1 LVERPS
7 ETGVPGLEEH
17 KKPHVAMAV
26 HFPKGPREE
35 AVMMEEMKKFAEV
48 QSKHKGFIQLFVGEV
63 EDKGIIIPF
72 TLWES
77 EADAMAALMDLRKY
91 LATFDFK
98 TNQEG
103 PTRAGGVTPSKGS
116 PLSTFKITPVVPPP
130 KQ

>member
-1 LVERPS
+1 LV
-7 ETGVPGLEEH
+7 EH
-17 KKPHVAMAV
+17 KKPYVAMAV
-26 HFPKGPREE
+26 HFPKGAREE
-35 AVMMEEMKKFAEV
+35 AVMMEAMKKFAGV
-48 QSKHKGFIQLFVGEV
+48 QSKHKGFIQFFVGEV

-72 TLWES
+72 TLWKT
-77 EADAMAALMDLRKY
+77 EADAMAARMDIRKY

-103 PTRAGGVTPSKGS
+103 PTRAGGVTPSKDS

>member
-1 LVERPS
+1 LY
-7 ETGVPGLEEH
+7 
-17 KKPHVAMAV
+17 VAMAV
-26 HFPKGPREE
+26 HFPKGAREE

-72 TLWES
+72 TLWET
-77 EADAMAALMDLRKY
+77 EADAMAARMDIGKY
-91 LATFDFK
+91 LSTFDFK

-116 PLSTFKITPVVPPP
+116 ILSTFKIIRVVPPP